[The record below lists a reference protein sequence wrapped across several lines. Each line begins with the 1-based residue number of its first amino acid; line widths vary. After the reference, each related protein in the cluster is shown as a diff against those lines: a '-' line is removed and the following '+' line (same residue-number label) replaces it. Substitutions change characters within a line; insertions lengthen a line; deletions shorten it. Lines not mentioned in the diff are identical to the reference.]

1 MPEHR
6 NPGSPPALVMI
17 YAISPLTTS
26 PTIIIIKSLG
36 CRWFFMPLLDVV
48 TQYQVSLIVKRR
60 HDSLFGLHIIS
71 HNYWCI
77 LYFATSSCW
86 CWHTAREIY
95 LIKYS
100 YTCEPSHVDEA
111 RRQLFVLGNRT
122 MGKPPPPP
130 PPIPTKIS
138 LLQHVRQYVFAG
150 GYVWA
155 QSLLQAPNLFGPG
168 LYGWATTV
176 TETGASWQLL

>member
-6 NPGSPPALVMI
+6 NSGSPPALVMI

-48 TQYQVSLIVKRR
+48 TQYQVSLIKKRR

-122 MGKPPPPP
+122 MGTPPPPHP
-130 PPIPTKIS
+130 FPRKYLYSNMWDSMS
-138 LLQHVRQYVFAG
+138 LKVDMSEHNLCYKLLT
-150 GYVWA
+150 
-155 QSLLQAPNLFGPG
+155 SLALDFMAEQ
-168 LYGWATTV
+168 
-176 TETGASWQLL
+176 QL